1 MPVRLAHRIRM
12 FQQLPFVVG
21 TNPNIARV
29 YDLYWKAFE
38 AFRNYRELTSMDE
51 NANFCRFLKDMLNEH
66 NKVIPLL
73 VLGVHESQKY
83 MGMDDLD
90 KFMNETLQS
99 RLSRRV
105 LAEQHLALT
114 STFQNLKIKSTKT
127 GIVDSNCRALDAINS
142 AVKTCDSLFMESFS
156 TLPPKVVID
165 GHMNSQFTYIPGHV
179 EYIIF
184 ELIKNSMR
192 STFEKH
198 GEKMPIIRVTVGS
211 TDDHVMFRVSDSGIE

>member
-1 MPVRLAHRIRM
+1 M

-21 TNPNIARV
+21 TNPNIGKV
-29 YDLYWKAFE
+29 YDLYWHAFE
-38 AFRNYRELTSMDE
+38 AFRNYKELTTTDE
-51 NANFCRFLKDMLNEH
+51 NSKFCEFLNDMLDEH

-73 VLGVHESQKY
+73 VLGIHESQKY
-83 MGMDDLD
+83 MGMGDLD

-114 STFQNLKIKSTKT
+114 KTFQNLKVKSSKT
-127 GIVDSNCRALDAINS
+127 GIVDSRCRAIDSINN
-142 AVKTCDSLFMESFS
+142 AVKTCDTLFMDTFA
-156 TLPPKVVID
+156 TLPPKVVVD

-184 ELIKNSMR
+184 ELMKNSMKH
-192 STFEKH
+192 TFEKH
-198 GEKMPIIRVTVGS
+198 GEKMPDIRVTVGS
-211 TDDHVMFRVSDSGIE
+211 TDDHVMFRVSDCGIEVLIRRWSKV